1 MKDCFSTMRLW
12 TVSLMTLGAVVIQCP
27 AQAQS
32 IGSHDGGKTRHHEGP
47 GHHNR
52 GSRGGNSTPSVTQ
65 CPTQSRSFGSHDRG
79 KTWRPAWTGHP
90 YLWRRGGS
98 LIQCPV
104 QSQSQS
110 QLNETYDGGNTWYSG
125 PNRGRR
131 GGGSPPSVSPEE
143 ARRQDAADK
152 ANQEGNVEFEKGNWD
167 ASVQAYERALQ
178 NWDHE
183 IIRNN
188 LTNAKEQA
196 RLQRERVQRDAAASA
211 SIKQSVDHLV
221 TVLGNQSAT
230 GAFDSPTTGTPRPG
244 GRLDFIT
251 DPAAVLSK
259 PTVSNTREPNADSN
273 VVDLRDAK
281 AFTVDPA
288 RVKGA
293 AATPVPQQQLEFLSL
308 PTPNSAESSP

>member
-12 TVSLMTLGAVVIQCP
+12 TVSLMTLGAVLIQCP

-98 LIQCPV
+98 LNQYPV

-110 QLNETYDGGNTWYSG
+110 QSIDSLNETYPS
-125 PNRGRR
+125 RGRS
-131 GGGSPPSVSPEE
+131 GGGSPPSVSPAE
-143 ARRQDAADK
+143 AARQDASNK
-152 ANQEGNVEFEKGNWD
+152 ANEEGNRYHEQGNYD
-167 ASVQAYERALQ
+167 AAIQAYEKALQ
-178 NWDHE
+178 NWDDQ

-188 LTNAKEQA
+188 LIRSKGGKANKEGLEYYKQGNW
-196 RLQRERVQRDAAASA
+196 DAA
-211 SIKQSVDHLV
+211 V
-221 TVLGNQSAT
+221 
-230 GAFDSPTTGTPRPG
+230 
-244 GRLDFIT
+244 
-251 DPAAVLSK
+251 
-259 PTVSNTREPNADSN
+259 
-273 VVDLRDAK
+273 
-281 AFTVDPA
+281 
-288 RVKGA
+288 
-293 AATPVPQQQLEFLSL
+293 
-308 PTPNSAESSP
+308 